1 MEYRAF
7 GNTGLDVS
15 VLGYGCG
22 AVGGLMVRG
31 EHRDMLRTV
40 EYALESGINYFDTA
54 RMYGDGLSEIHTGA
68 ILRELG
74 AHDALVG
81 TKVRLSAAEFGN
93 IEEVIK
99 GQIDN
104 SLQRMGRDNVDI
116 VYTHNSIGAASN
128 PDGGQLG
135 LDDLERIGSVF
146 NQAVESGKIRFWG
159 FNGLGDTETIHAA
172 IDKYSPSGMHTCYN
186 MLNPSSSHQ
195 MSGAFPYQDYGQ
207 LMQKTAEKGIGS
219 VAIRILAGG
228 ALTGDATRHPLA
240 AQDVAPIATG
250 QTLSEDLARTSQFS
264 FLVEDGYTDN
274 LVEAAIRFAISS
286 ENLSTA
292 LVGLSSFEQL
302 EQAVTATNKGPLPS
316 DALEK
321 LEGIWAAS

>member
-1 MEYRAF
+1 MQYRAF
-7 GNTGLDVS
+7 GNTGLEVS

-40 EYALESGINYFDTA
+40 EYALESGVNYFDTA
-54 RMYGDGLSEIHTGA
+54 RMYGDGLSEVHTGA

-74 AHDALVG
+74 AYDALVG

-93 IEEVIK
+93 IEEVIEA
-99 GQIDN
+99 QISN
-104 SLQRMGRDNVDI
+104 SLQRIGRDNVDI

-135 LDDLERIGSVF
+135 LDDLERIVGVF
-146 NQAVESGKIRFWG
+146 NRAVESGKIRFWG
-159 FNGLGDTETIHAA
+159 INGLGDTETIQSAV
-172 IDKYSPSGMHTCYN
+172 DRFGPSGMHTCYN
-186 MLNPSSSHQ
+186 MLNPSSSHE
-195 MSGAFPYQDYGQ
+195 MSTGFPYQDYGQ

-219 VAIRILAGG
+219 VGIRILAGG
-228 ALTGDATRHPLA
+228 ALTGDSVRHPLA

-264 FLVEDGYTDN
+264 FLVEDGYTEN
-274 LVEAAIRFAISS
+274 LAEAAIRFALSA

-292 LVGLSSFEQL
+292 LVGLSSFDQL
-302 EQAVTATNKGPLPS
+302 EQAVAAINKGPLPS

-321 LEGIWAAS
+321 LEGIWDAY

>member
-1 MEYRAF
+1 MQYRAF
-7 GNTGLDVS
+7 GNTGLEVS

-40 EYALESGINYFDTA
+40 EYALESGVNYFDTA
-54 RMYGDGLSEIHTGA
+54 RMYGDGLSEVHTGA

-74 AHDALVG
+74 AYDALVG

-93 IEEVIK
+93 IEEVIEA
-99 GQIDN
+99 QISN
-104 SLQRMGRDNVDI
+104 SLQRIGRDNVDI

-135 LDDLERIGSVF
+135 LDDLERIVGVF
-146 NQAVESGKIRFWG
+146 NRAVESGKIRFWG
-159 FNGLGDTETIHAA
+159 INGLGDTETIQSAV
-172 IDKYSPSGMHTCYN
+172 DRFGPSGMHTCYN
-186 MLNPSSSHQ
+186 MLNPSSSHE
-195 MSGAFPYQDYGQ
+195 MSTGFPYQDYGQ

-219 VAIRILAGG
+219 VGIRILAGG
-228 ALTGDATRHPLA
+228 ALTGDSVRHPLA

-264 FLVEDGYTDN
+264 FLVEDGYTEN
-274 LVEAAIRFAISS
+274 LAEAAIRFAISA

-292 LVGLSSFEQL
+292 LVGLSSFDQL
-302 EQAVTATNKGPLPS
+302 EQAVAAINKGPLPS

-321 LEGIWAAS
+321 LEGIWDAY

>member
-1 MEYRAF
+1 MQYRAF
-7 GNTGLDVS
+7 GNTGLEVS

-40 EYALESGINYFDTA
+40 EYALESGVNYFDTA
-54 RMYGDGLSEIHTGA
+54 RMYGDGLSEVHTGA

-74 AHDALVG
+74 AYDALVG

-93 IEEVIK
+93 IEEVIEA
-99 GQIDN
+99 QISN
-104 SLQRMGRDNVDI
+104 SLQRIGRDNVDI

-128 PDGGQLG
+128 PDRGQLG
-135 LDDLERIGSVF
+135 LDDLERIVGVF
-146 NQAVESGKIRFWG
+146 NRAVESGKIRFWG
-159 FNGLGDTETIHAA
+159 INGLGDTETIQSAV
-172 IDKYSPSGMHTCYN
+172 DRFGPSGMHTCYN
-186 MLNPSSSHQ
+186 MLNPSSSHE
-195 MSGAFPYQDYGQ
+195 MSTGFPYQDYGQ

-219 VAIRILAGG
+219 VGIRILAGG
-228 ALTGDATRHPLA
+228 ALTGDSVRHPLA

-264 FLVEDGYTDN
+264 FLVEDGYTEN
-274 LVEAAIRFAISS
+274 LAEAAIRFALSA

-292 LVGLSSFEQL
+292 LVGLSSFDQL
-302 EQAVTATNKGPLPS
+302 EQAVAAINKGPLPS

-321 LEGIWAAS
+321 LEGIWDAY

>member
-1 MEYRAF
+1 MQYRAF
-7 GNTGLDVS
+7 GNTGLEVS

-31 EHRDMLRTV
+31 EHPDMLRTV

-68 ILRELG
+68 VLRELG

-93 IEEVIK
+93 IEEVIEA
-99 GQIDN
+99 QIDN

-116 VYTHNSIGAASN
+116 VYTHNSIGATSN

-135 LDDLERIGSVF
+135 LDDLERIVGVF
-146 NQAVESGKIRFWG
+146 NRAVESGKIRLWG
-159 FNGLGDTETIHAA
+159 FNGLGDTETIHSA
-172 IDKYSPSGMHTCYN
+172 IDRFGPSGMHTCYN
-186 MLNPSSSHQ
+186 MLNPSSSHE
-195 MSGAFPYQDYGQ
+195 MSAGFPYQDYGQ

-228 ALTGDATRHPLA
+228 ALTGDSVRHPLA

-264 FLVEDGYTDN
+264 FLVEDGYTEN
-274 LVEAAIRFAISS
+274 LAEAAIRFAISA

-292 LVGLSSFEQL
+292 LVGLSSFDQL
-302 EQAVTATNKGPLPS
+302 EQAVAATNKGPLPS

>member
-1 MEYRAF
+1 MQYRRF
-7 GNTGLDVS
+7 GNTGVDVS

-40 EYALESGINYFDTA
+40 EFALESGINYFDTA

-74 AHDALVG
+74 ADEALVG
-81 TKVRLSAAEFGN
+81 TKVRLSAAEFDN
-93 IEEVIK
+93 IEEVIE
-99 GQIDN
+99 GQIEN

-116 VYTHNSIGAASN
+116 VYTHNSIGSES
-128 PDGGQLG
+128 DRDSGRLS
-135 LDDLERIGSVF
+135 LDDLERIVGVF
-146 NQAVESGKIRFWG
+146 NKAVESGKIRFWG
-159 FNGLGDTETIHAA
+159 FNGLGDTEAILAA
-172 IDKYSPSGMHTCYN
+172 IDRFGPAGIHTCYN
-186 MLNPSSSHQ
+186 MLNPSSNHR
-195 MSGAFPYQDYGQ
+195 MSSGFPYQDYDQ

-219 VAIRILAGG
+219 VAIRVLAGG
-228 ALTGDATRHPLA
+228 ALSGDSARHPLA

-250 QTLSEDLARTSQFS
+250 QTLSEDLARTSRFN
-264 FLVEDGYTDN
+264 FLVDDGYADN
-274 LVEAAIRFAISS
+274 LVEAAIRFAISA
-286 ENLSTA
+286 EGLSTA

-302 EQAVTATNKGPLPS
+302 EQAVAATNKGPLPP

-321 LEGIWAAS
+321 LEGTWSAL

>member
-135 LDDLERIGSVF
+135 LDDLERIVSVF

-195 MSGAFPYQDYGQ
+195 MSGAFPYQDYDQ

>member
-135 LDDLERIGSVF
+135 LDDLERIVSVF